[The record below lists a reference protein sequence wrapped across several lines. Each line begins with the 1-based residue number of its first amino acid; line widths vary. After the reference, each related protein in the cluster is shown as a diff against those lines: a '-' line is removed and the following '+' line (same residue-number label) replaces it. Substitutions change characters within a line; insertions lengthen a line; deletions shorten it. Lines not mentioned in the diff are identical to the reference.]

1 MVYMGGVAQTT
12 YQPISDGCTWS
23 VSNEKYMTAGD
34 TVLDG
39 KTYLKIY
46 RQVGDQPFEFNLDQA
61 EYFVAIRNDTAER
74 KVYAYLPAGTWVH
87 DLSSYSSSQTDDAM
101 EVLLYDFSLELGD
114 TVTFYMLGDGV
125 AKTTA
130 VRATTANIQV
140 GWSGYSSFSHQY
152 NEGDSLVTLS
162 DNTTRSQM
170 FLRGLSYMGKDY
182 VWIEG
187 IGSVRG
193 FSEGPQISMPDYG
206 SRILLCFEESSGTS
220 FQSGFDLD
228 DDPNDCF
235 NNGFGGDVPERMG
248 RYANVFPNP
257 TDNLLYIELPDGA
270 GIANVA
276 LFDLQ
281 GRIVGANNYSPL
293 QGGTGTLNVKNV
305 PAGVYL
311 LCVTDA
317 DGKRIP
323 AENRAEITVTEVVET
338 QNFASLQRRNME

>member
-1 MVYMGGVAQTT
+1 MKKLLQSTLFLALLMVYMRGAAQTT

-140 GWSGYSSFSHQY
+140 GWSGYSSVSHQY
-152 NEGDSLVTLS
+152 NEGDSLITLS
-162 DNTTRSQM
+162 DNTTRSQV
-170 FLRGLSYMGKDY
+170 FLRGLSNMGMNY
-182 VWIEG
+182 VWMEG
-187 IGSVRG
+187 IGSIRG
-193 FSEGPQISMPDYG
+193 FSEGPQFSILDYG
-206 SRILLCFEESSGTS
+206 KRILLCFSDGSGSS
-220 FQSGFDLD
+220 FQTEFDLD
-228 DDPNDCF
+228 NNPDDCF
-235 NNGFGGDVPERMG
+235 NNGFGGDVTERAI
-248 RYANVFPNP
+248 YPLSVHPNP
-257 TDNLLYIELPDGA
+257 TADLLHIELSGA
-270 GIANVA
+270 GIAKIA
-276 LFDLQ
+276 LYDLQ
-281 GRIVGANNYSPL
+281 GRVVWANHDTPQ
-293 QGGTGTLNVKNV
+293 QGTATLNMRSV
-305 PAGVYL
+305 PAGMYL
-311 LCVTDA
+311 LRVTDA
-317 DGKRIP
+317 DGKEYLRKIV
-323 AENRAEITVTEVVET
+323 RK
-338 QNFASLQRRNME
+338 